1 MRKLN
6 IESVLGA
13 IASGKEARIYPA
25 KLRDGKFIALKIY
38 YTSTASHKRA
48 LRRYVSLDKS
58 ADIRFTSTKE
68 LIYGW
73 ARKEFGNLN
82 RMFQAGVRVPKP
94 YLVIKNVLAMEFIG
108 DEFNKAPL
116 LVDVQEVTNE
126 MYQDLISQIRTLV
139 TIARL
144 VHGDLSEYNIM
155 VKDEVPYIIDV
166 GQATPLDEEGAS
178 ELLIR
183 DLYNLTRFFSS
194 RGIEVIP
201 VEELLSSLTSSTL
214 G

>member
-1 MRKLN
+1 
-6 IESVLGA
+6 
-13 IASGKEARIYPA
+13 
-25 KLRDGKFIALKIY
+25 
-38 YTSTASHKRA
+38 
-48 LRRYVSLDKS
+48 
-58 ADIRFTSTKE
+58 
-68 LIYGW
+68 
-73 ARKEFGNLN
+73 
-82 RMFQAGVRVPKP
+82 MFQAGVRVPKP